1 MRKQEFR
8 FQTNLRSPARRGSR
22 SRPPLRRPRPLRFE
36 RLRVPVW
43 NPYSRGRLSPPKSE
57 DRKGGEGKT
66 DANLTNFLSTDAA
79 PGTPTRRHALGRL
92 PTRPL
97 CRKICHSDC
106 TENCPQRPLRAPRR
120 FRNPK
125 IGQQLGAQPT
135 PRFRVM
141 IDAMDRRRD
150 QCNDRRRVRCRDR
163 PMAALHF
170 LLPTGHSQSGRR
182 SFDSKLN
189 LPSPARR
196 GSRSRTASPPA
207 PLAIRKA
214 PSASVE
220 SIQPRPPQPC
230 EVGRPKGRRRK
241 NRRQSHNFFLA
252 PAAPRHPNSPAMP
265 RGGSPPAPSAGKF
278 SQMYCAAIDSRA
290 AGHPV
295 ISSRATVGRR
305 VRRAFTLLLQEP
317 PRGVSSSHPVLLVA
331 RYRRSRHIVIRA
343 KAAGFAVVRQSV

>member
-1 MRKQEFR
+1 MVFACVT
-8 FQTNLRSPARRGSR
+8 FLSPA
-22 SRPPLRRPRPLRFE
+22 
-36 RLRVPVW
+36 
-43 NPYSRGRLSPPKSE
+43 KSE
-57 DRKGGEGKT
+57 DRKSGEGKT
-66 DANLTNFLSTDAA
+66 DTNLTNFLSTDAA

-106 TENCPQRPLRAPRR
+106 TENCPLRPLRAPRR

-196 GSRSRTASPPA
+196 GSRSRPPLRR
-207 PLAIRKA
+207 PLPLRFERLRVPVWNPYSRGRLGPAKSEDRKSGEGKTDA
-214 PSASVE
+214 NLTIFFKHLLRQREVTGAQE
-220 SIQPRPPQPC
+220 SSNQTERLP
-230 EVGRPKGRRRK
+230 
-241 NRRQSHNFFLA
+241 
-252 PAAPRHPNSPAMP
+252 
-265 RGGSPPAPSAGKF
+265 
-278 SQMYCAAIDSRA
+278 
-290 AGHPV
+290 
-295 ISSRATVGRR
+295 
-305 VRRAFTLLLQEP
+305 
-317 PRGVSSSHPVLLVA
+317 
-331 RYRRSRHIVIRA
+331 
-343 KAAGFAVVRQSV
+343 